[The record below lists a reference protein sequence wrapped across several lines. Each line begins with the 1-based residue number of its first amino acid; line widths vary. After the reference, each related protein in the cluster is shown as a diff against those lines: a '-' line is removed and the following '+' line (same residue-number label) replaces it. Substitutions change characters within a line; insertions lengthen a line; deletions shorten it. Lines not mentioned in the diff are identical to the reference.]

1 MNRQM
6 RRQWAR
12 AQRSGA
18 QALGH
23 MGGLSILPIDAGAA
37 VVSSLKVRAAYE
49 ALRDGQGDD
58 DDFHTLAGA
67 LNVALVRAEQ
77 IHELAEVAVIQAQQ
91 ALMLCLARRERG
103 LRYGFDH
110 TGLEHIPPALDIY
123 DDILAGSTPAQMQ
136 EALQEAARRMQAG
149 QVMQTNQPHPTSL

>member
-12 AQRSGA
+12 VQRSGA
-18 QALGH
+18 QALAH
-23 MGGLSILPIDAGAA
+23 MGGLSILPAAADTA
-37 VVSSLKVRAAYE
+37 VVTSLKVRSAYE
-49 ALRDGQGDD
+49 ALRDGHGDD

-67 LNVALVRAEQ
+67 LNVALVRAEH
-77 IHELAEVAVIQAQQ
+77 IHELAEEAVIQAQQ
-91 ALMLCLARRERG
+91 ALMRCLARHERG

-149 QVMQTNQPHPTSL
+149 QVLEVQRHA